1 MSGLSKWATT
11 KRHKAAV
18 DSKRGKIFSVISKEI
33 MLAARESGGDAE
45 FNPRLRTLVLKAKQ
59 ANMPADNVERAIKK
73 GTGELEGTT
82 IEELLYEGY
91 APGGVGLIVEVT
103 TDNKNRS
110 AAEVRSTLTKGGGNL
125 AGAGALSYNFK
136 RKGQFL
142 IAKDKIN
149 EDPLTELGLEND
161 AEDII
166 IEKDHYEVLC
176 EVSAFDKLSQA
187 LESAGVSP
195 DSAELVYLPEN
206 LVSVME
212 EGVVHQILRLIDSLE
227 DLEDVKA
234 VHSNYDIDE
243 ALIEAHVSK

>member
-1 MSGLSKWATT
+1 MSGHSKWATT

-18 DSKRGKIFSVISKEI
+18 DAKRGKLFSVISKEI
-33 MLAARESGGDAE
+33 MLAARDGGGDSE
-45 FNPRLRTLVLKAKQ
+45 FNPRLRTLILKSKQ

-73 GTGELEGTT
+73 GTGELEGTV

-91 APGGVGLIVEVT
+91 APGGVGLIIEVT

-110 AAEVRSTLTKGGGNL
+110 AAEVRSTLSKGGGNL

-142 IAKDKIN
+142 IGSEKID
-149 EDPLTELGLEND
+149 EDSITEIALEND
-161 AEDII
+161 AEDIVV
-166 IEKDHYEVLC
+166 EEDHYEVLC
-176 EVSAFDKLSQA
+176 EIGVFDKLNQA
-187 LESAGVSP
+187 LDQASVAP

-206 LVSVME
+206 LVEVKDKSVA
-212 EGVVHQILRLIDSLE
+212 GQVLKLIDSLD

-243 ALIEAHVSK
+243 AFIEAHSS